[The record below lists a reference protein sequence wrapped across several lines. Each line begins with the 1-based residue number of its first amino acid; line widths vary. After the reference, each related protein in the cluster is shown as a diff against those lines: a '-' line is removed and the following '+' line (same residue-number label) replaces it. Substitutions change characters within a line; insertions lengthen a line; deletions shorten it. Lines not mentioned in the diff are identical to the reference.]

1 MDEKRIAANFGENL
15 KYYLAKYGVNQAEL
29 AKRLDVTPAAVS
41 SWITGQKT
49 PRMDKVTVLTRMF
62 HCTVADLLDPHT
74 SAERAADFEQS
85 LINEYTLD
93 PKIRELVLY
102 AGGIEPGEA
111 RDKYVGAVLLA
122 LRAMCEAGKK

>member
-62 HCTVADLLDPHT
+62 HCTVSDLLDPHRKAYKRGKRNHKKSPRFGGLLLFVQLPT
-74 SAERAADFEQS
+74 SNRCRF
-85 LINEYTLD
+85 
-93 PKIRELVLY
+93 REPYL
-102 AGGIEPGEA
+102 
-111 RDKYVGAVLLA
+111 K
-122 LRAMCEAGKK
+122 